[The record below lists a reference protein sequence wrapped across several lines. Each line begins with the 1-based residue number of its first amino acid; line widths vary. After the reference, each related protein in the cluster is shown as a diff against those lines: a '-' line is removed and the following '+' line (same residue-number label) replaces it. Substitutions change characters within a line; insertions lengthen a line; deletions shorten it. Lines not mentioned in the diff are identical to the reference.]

1 MFRIKTGVSH
11 VLLATRTNSL
21 QNETSIYK
29 QDNQVENWMETKN
42 KLVDAIVKGIQEK
55 KGQDI
60 TIADLR
66 ALDGSIANYFVI
78 CQGN

>member
-1 MFRIKTGVSH
+1 
-11 VLLATRTNSL
+11 
-21 QNETSIYK
+21 
-29 QDNQVENWMETKN
+29 METKN

-78 CQGN
+78 CQGNRCICIHPMVFHLLANPAKEKNRIIPVCLCKCPDCGL

>member
-29 QDNQVENWMETKN
+29 QDNQVEN
-42 KLVDAIVKGIQEK
+42 
-55 KGQDI
+55 
-60 TIADLR
+60 
-66 ALDGSIANYFVI
+66 
-78 CQGN
+78 

>member
-29 QDNQVENWMETKN
+29 QDNQVEIEW
-42 KLVDAIVKGIQEK
+42 KLK
-55 KGQDI
+55 
-60 TIADLR
+60 TSWLT
-66 ALDGSIANYFVI
+66 LS
-78 CQGN
+78 